1 MRLLVPLAL
10 PLSLLLL
17 LISSD
22 ARKSAKS
29 RSPKSASRFHTP
41 TGGKTTVVEAFM
53 ALQPRM
59 QAGEALGMPQ
69 FLEALEGRTKISAA
83 EHDFLVAISSGIR
96 NDELCI

>member
-1 MRLLVPLAL
+1 
-10 PLSLLLL
+10 
-17 LISSD
+17 
-22 ARKSAKS
+22 
-29 RSPKSASRFHTP
+29 
-41 TGGKTTVVEAFM
+41 M